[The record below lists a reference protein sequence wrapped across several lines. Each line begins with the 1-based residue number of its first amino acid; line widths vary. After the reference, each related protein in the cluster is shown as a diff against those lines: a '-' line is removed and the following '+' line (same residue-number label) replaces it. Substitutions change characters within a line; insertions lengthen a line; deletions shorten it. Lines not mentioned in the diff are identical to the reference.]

1 MYKRQAQFGIPLPEG
16 DELIGYYPEGLAWPP
31 DGDEAKVVR
40 YAFYVMGM
48 PLFIKRL
55 QGYAVEAG
63 AQILFETEFAGLLLE
78 EGRPAGI
85 NARTAGEELTIKAP
99 LVIDASGVDSV
110 VRVSL
115 PARLGVEID
124 PIDPQDFLYVI
135 LQYWDE
141 LARCV

>member
-1 MYKRQAQFGIPLPEG
+1 ME
-16 DELIGYYPEGLAWPP
+16 
-31 DGDEAKVVR
+31 
-40 YAFYVMGM
+40 M

-99 LVIDASGVDSV
+99 LVISPGQPAG
-110 VRVSL
+110 
-115 PARLGVEID
+115 PARRGD
-124 PIDPQDFLYVI
+124 
-135 LQYWDE
+135 
-141 LARCV
+141 